1 MEYLLTFITA
11 ILVFTLL
18 VVIHELGHFVVAR
31 LSGVKIEE
39 FAVGMGPK
47 IWGYQGP
54 ETLYSIRAFPL
65 GGFCKML
72 GEDESNQD
80 PRAFNNKPVWKRILT
95 IVFGPIMNLV
105 LAIMIFSLSFAPI
118 PVIKQVP
125 VDTPAAKAGITAG
138 EKIVEIQGTQITKW
152 EQIKPLVNENVG
164 KLTTVKLEKDGV
176 TRAVTLT
183 PIKQEGVEGGIIG
196 VVPSYGYKGFS
207 IANGFKTATNVSYQM
222 VDYLGKLFVG
232 KASAEEVVGPVGIIY
247 YMSDAA
253 KTGFLAVL
261 SLTAFLSLNLF
272 IVNLLPLPALD
283 GGRLIFL
290 IIEAIRR
297 KPVDPQKEGFVHFV
311 GFVLLMILS
320 AIIIYRDVIKFDV
333 FNF

>member
-1 MEYLLTFITA
+1 VQQLLTLITA
-11 ILVFTLL
+11 ILVFTAL
-18 VVIHELGHFVVAR
+18 VVIHEFGHFIFAR
-31 LSGVKIEE
+31 MAGIKVEE

-47 IWGYQGP
+47 IWGYKP
-54 ETLYSIRAFPL
+54 KETLYSVRAFPI

-80 PRAFNNKPVWKRILT
+80 PRAFNNKPVWRRILV

-105 LAIMIFSLSFAPI
+105 LAIMIFSLVFIPI

-125 VDTPAAKAGITAG
+125 ADTPAAKAGITAG
-138 EKIVEIQGTQITKW
+138 DRVVEIEGTQISEW
-152 EQIKPLVNENVG
+152 DQIKPIINENVG
-164 KLTTVKLEKDGV
+164 REITIKLENKGKERSV
-176 TRAVTLT
+176 SLT
-183 PIKQEGVEGGIIG
+183 PVTQAGVQGGIIG
-196 VVPSYGYKGFS
+196 IAPAYGYKGFS
-207 IANGFKTATNVSYQM
+207 IINGIKAASTVTNQM
-222 VDYLGKLFVG
+222 VEYLGKIFVG
-232 KASAEEVVGPVGIIY
+232 KASPEEVVGPVGIIY

-253 KTGFLAVL
+253 KTGLLAVL
-261 SLTAFLSLNLF
+261 SLTAVLSLNLF

-290 IIEAIRR
+290 IIEGVRR
-297 KPVDPQKEGFVHFV
+297 RPVDPQKEGFVHFV

-320 AIIIYRDVIKFDV
+320 AIIIYRDVIKFNV

>member
-1 MEYLLTFITA
+1 MLTFITA
-11 ILVFTLL
+11 IIVFTAL
-18 VVIHELGHFVVAR
+18 VVIHEFGHFIFAR
-31 LSGVKIEE
+31 MAGIKVEE

-47 IWGYQGP
+47 IWGYQGK

-80 PRAFNNKPVWKRILT
+80 PRAFNNKPVWRRLLV

-105 LAIMIFSLSFAPI
+105 LAILIFSLTFAPI
-118 PVIKQVP
+118 TVIKQVIE
-125 VDTPAAKAGITAG
+125 TAPAGRAGIVAG
-138 EKIVEIQGTQITKW
+138 ERIVEIQGSTVTEW
-152 EQIKPLVNENVG
+152 DQIKPLVNQNAG
-164 KLTTVKLEKDGV
+164 KQTSVKLEKNGV
-176 TRAVTLT
+176 IREVILT
-183 PIKQEGVEGGIIG
+183 PETQEGTEGAVIG
-196 VVPSYGYKGFS
+196 VVPSYGYQGFS
-207 IANGFKTATNVSYQM
+207 IGNGLKTATTVSYQM
-222 VDYLGKLFVG
+222 IDYLGKLFVG
-232 KASAEEVVGPVGIIY
+232 KASTEEVVGPVGIIY

-253 KTGFLAVL
+253 KTGLLAVL

-290 IIEAIRR
+290 IIEGIRR

-320 AIIIYRDVIKFDV
+320 ALIIYRDFIKFDV
-333 FNF
+333 FKF

>member
-1 MEYLLTFITA
+1 
-11 ILVFTLL
+11 
-18 VVIHELGHFVVAR
+18 
-31 LSGVKIEE
+31 
-39 FAVGMGPK
+39 
-47 IWGYQGP
+47 
-54 ETLYSIRAFPL
+54 
-65 GGFCKML
+65 
-72 GEDESNQD
+72 
-80 PRAFNNKPVWKRILT
+80 
-95 IVFGPIMNLV
+95 MNLF
-105 LAIMIFSLSFAPI
+105 LAIMIFSLAFAPI

-125 VDTPAAKAGITAG
+125 AGTPAAKAGITAG
-138 EKIVEIQGTQITKW
+138 ERIVEIQGTEIKEW

-164 KLTTVKLEKDGV
+164 KLTTVKLEKAGV
-176 TRAVTLT
+176 TREVTLT
-183 PIKQEGVEGGIIG
+183 PITQEGVAGGIIG
-196 VVPSYGYKGFS
+196 VAPSYGYKGFS
-207 IANGFKTATNVSYQM
+207 IKNGFKTAGSVSFQM
-222 VDYLGKLFVG
+222 IDYLGKLFVG
-232 KASAEEVVGPVGIIY
+232 KASTEEVVGPVGIIY

-320 AIIIYRDVIKFDV
+320 ALIIYRDFIKFDV

>member
-1 MEYLLTFITA
+1 MLTFITA
-11 ILVFTLL
+11 ILVFTAL
-18 VVIHELGHFVVAR
+18 VVIHEFGHFIFAR
-31 LSGVKIEE
+31 MAGIKVEE

-47 IWGYQGP
+47 LWGYQAK
-54 ETLYSIRAFPL
+54 ETLYSIRAFPI

-80 PRAFNNKPVWKRILT
+80 PRAFNNKPVWRRILV

-105 LAIMIFSLSFAPI
+105 LAIMIFSLVFTPI

-138 EKIVEIQGTQITKW
+138 DKVIEIQGTQISNW
-152 EQIKPLVNENVG
+152 DQIKPIISENVG
-164 KLTTVKLEKDGV
+164 KEITIKLENKGKERIV
-176 TRAVTLT
+176 SLT
-183 PIKQEGVEGGIIG
+183 PITQEGAQGGIIG
-196 VVPSYGYKGFS
+196 IVPSYGYKGFS
-207 IANGFKTATNVSYQM
+207 ITNGIKTASTVSYQM

-232 KASAEEVVGPVGIIY
+232 KASTEEVVGPVGIIY

-253 KTGFLAVL
+253 KTGLLAVL

-290 IIEAIRR
+290 IIEGIRR
-297 KPVDPQKEGFVHFV
+297 RPVDPQKEGFVHFV

-320 AIIIYRDVIKFDV
+320 AIIIYRDFIKFDV

>member
-1 MEYLLTFITA
+1 MLTIITA
-11 ILVFTLL
+11 ILVFTAL
-18 VVIHELGHFVVAR
+18 VVIHEFGHFIFAR
-31 LSGVKIEE
+31 MAGIKVEE

-47 IWGYQGP
+47 LWGYQAK

-72 GEDESNQD
+72 GEDENVQD
-80 PRAFNNKPVWKRILT
+80 PRAFSSKPVWRRILV

-105 LAIMIFSLSFAPI
+105 LAVVIFSLAFSPI
-118 PVIKQVP
+118 PVIRQV
-125 VDTPAAKAGITAG
+125 VETAPAGKAGIVAG
-138 EKIVEIQGTQITKW
+138 ERILEIQGNTITEW
-152 EQIKPLVNENVG
+152 NQIKPLITENVG
-164 KLTTVKLEKDGV
+164 KPTTIKLEKDGA
-176 TRAVTLT
+176 TREIILT
-183 PIKQEGVEGGIIG
+183 PITQQGVQGGIIG
-196 VVPSYGYKGFS
+196 IVPAYGYQGFS
-207 IANGFKTATNVSYQM
+207 LANGIKTAGNVSYQM

-232 KASAEEVVGPVGIIY
+232 KASADDVVGPVGIIV

-253 KTGFLAVL
+253 KSGILQVL

-290 IIEAIRR
+290 IIEGIRR

-320 AIIIYRDVIKFDV
+320 VIIIYRDVIKFNV
-333 FNF
+333 FDFLR

>member
-1 MEYLLTFITA
+1 MLTFITA
-11 ILVFTLL
+11 ILVFTAL
-18 VVIHELGHFVVAR
+18 VVIHEFGHFIFAR
-31 LSGVKIEE
+31 MAGIKVEE

-47 IWGYQGP
+47 LWGYQTK
-54 ETLYSIRAFPL
+54 ETLYSVRAFPL

-72 GEDESNQD
+72 GEDESVQD
-80 PRAFNNKPVWKRILT
+80 PRAFNSKPVWRRILV

-105 LAIMIFSLSFAPI
+105 LAILIFSLSFSPV
-118 PVIKQVP
+118 PVIKQV
-125 VDTPAAKAGITAG
+125 VDTAPAGKAGIVAG
-138 EKIVEIQGTQITKW
+138 DRIVEIQGQAITEW
-152 EQIKPLVNENVG
+152 DQIKPLVTENVG
-164 KLTTVKLEKDGV
+164 KPTTIKLEKKGTIREV
-176 TRAVTLT
+176 TVT
-183 PIKQEGVEGGIIG
+183 PITQEGTQGGIIG
-196 VVPSYGYKGFS
+196 IVPAYGYKGFS
-207 IANGFKTATNVSYQM
+207 IANGFKTAIMVSYQM
-222 VDYLGKLFVG
+222 VDYLGQLFVG
-232 KASAEEVVGPVGIIY
+232 KASPDDVVGPVGIIY

-253 KTGFLAVL
+253 KTGVLAVM

-290 IIEAIRR
+290 IIEGIRR

-320 AIIIYRDVIKFDV
+320 AIIIYRDVIKFNV

>member
-1 MEYLLTFITA
+1 VEHLLTFVTA

-18 VVIHELGHFVVAR
+18 VVIHEFGHFIIAR

-47 IWGYQGP
+47 IFGYQAK
-54 ETLYSIRAFPL
+54 ETLYTIRAFPL

-80 PRAFNNKPVWKRILT
+80 PRAFNNKPVWKRILI
-95 IVFGPIMNLV
+95 IVFGPIMNLF
-105 LAIMIFSLSFAPI
+105 LAIMIFSLVFAPI
-118 PVIKQVP
+118 TLIKQVP
-125 VDTPAAKAGITAG
+125 VDTPAAKAGITSG
-138 EKIVEIQGTQITKW
+138 DRIVEIQGTQITEW
-152 EQIKPLVNENVG
+152 EQIKPLVNANVG
-164 KLTTVKLEKDGV
+164 KLTTVKLENNGV

-183 PIKQEGVEGGIIG
+183 PVLQEGTTGGIIG

-207 IANGFKTATNVSYQM
+207 IANGFKTASTVSYQM
-222 VDYLGKLFVG
+222 IDYLGKLFVG
-232 KASAEEVVGPVGIIY
+232 KASTDEVVGPVGIIY

-253 KTGFLAVL
+253 KTGILAVL

-320 AIIIYRDVIKFDV
+320 ALIIYKDFIKFNV